1 MGVSNRYLSDGGW
14 HPSLLLGGGTMSE
27 NDDNGGCTLEFRKEP
42 DDSQAGRILR
52 GSIDMHVHCKPD
64 LLPRRQNAIA
74 EVMMAKEMGLR
85 GLVFKNPCYPTMPLA
100 DLASKFVPGID
111 VFGGICLEYECGG
124 LNPYAVETAAKLG
137 AKVVWMPTLTSANS
151 IKIVNRL
158 VKLGIKGK
166 GLSLLNEDGKI
177 ASEVIDILHIIKDHD
192 IVLATGHISSR
203 ETIAVAEKARQ
214 RGINKILV
222 THAGFPIIMESI
234 LSPEERKM
242 RVQEG
247 VMIEYTLA
255 QISPIG
261 QGLTPKQIMDSIHNE
276 GVANCIMSTDS
287 GLALQSPAAE
297 SMRLFISNMLW
308 SGMAEEEITQMVKTN
323 PARLLG
329 ISD

>member
-1 MGVSNRYLSDGGW
+1 
-14 HPSLLLGGGTMSE
+14 MSE
-27 NDDNGGCTLEFRKEP
+27 NDYSYEYNLEFRKEP

-64 LLPRRQNAIA
+64 LLPRRQNAVA
-74 EVMMAKEMGLR
+74 EVMMAREMGLR

-100 DLASKFVPGID
+100 DLASKLVPGIA

-151 IKIVNRL
+151 INKVKSL
-158 VKLGIKGK
+158 MKLGIKGE
-166 GLSLLNEDGKI
+166 GLKLLDSAGKI
-177 ASEVIDILHIIKDHD
+177 LTEVVDILHIAKDYGM
-192 IVLATGHISSR
+192 IVATGHIFPR
-203 ETIAVAEKARQ
+203 ETFALVEKCKQ
-214 RGINKILV
+214 LGITKVLV
-222 THAGFPIIMESI
+222 THAWFPIIMESI
-234 LSPEERKM
+234 LTPEERKM
-242 RVQEG
+242 LAEEG

-255 QISPIG
+255 QISSIG
-261 QGLTPKQIMDSIHNE
+261 QGLDPKQIMDSIYNE
-276 GVANCIMSTDS
+276 GVDNCIMSTDS

-308 SGMAEEEITQMVKTN
+308 CGMGEEDITRMVKTN

-329 ISD
+329 LAD

>member
-1 MGVSNRYLSDGGW
+1 
-14 HPSLLLGGGTMSE
+14 MSE
-27 NDDNGGCTLEFRKEP
+27 NDYSREYNLGFHKEP
-42 DDSQAGRILR
+42 DDSLAGRILR
-52 GSIDMHVHCKPD
+52 GSIDMHVHCQPD
-64 LLPRRQNAIA
+64 LLPRRQNAVA
-74 EVMMAKEMGLR
+74 EVMMAREMGLR

-100 DLASKFVPGID
+100 DLASRLVPGIA

-137 AKVVWMPTLTSANS
+137 AKVVWMPTFSSANS
-151 IKIVNRL
+151 INLVNRL
-158 VKLGIKGK
+158 VKLGIKGE
-166 GLSLLNEDGKI
+166 GLSILEKDGKI
-177 ASEVIDILHIIKDHD
+177 VSEVIDILRIIKDHEM
-192 IVLATGHISSR
+192 VLATGHISAR
-203 ETIAVAEKARQ
+203 ETIELVEKAKQ
-214 RGINKILV
+214 IGITKILV
-222 THAGFPIIMESI
+222 THAWFPILMESI
-234 LSPEERKM
+234 LTPEERKM
-242 RVQEG
+242 LATEG

-261 QGLTPKQIMDSIHNE
+261 QGLNPKQIMDSIYNE

-308 SGMAEEEITQMVKTN
+308 CGMGEEEITQMVKTN